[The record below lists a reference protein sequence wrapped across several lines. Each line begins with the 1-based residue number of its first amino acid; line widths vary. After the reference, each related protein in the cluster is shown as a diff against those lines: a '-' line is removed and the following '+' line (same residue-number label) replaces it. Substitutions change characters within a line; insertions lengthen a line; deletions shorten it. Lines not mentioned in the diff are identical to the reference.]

1 MVMSRGLSPQV
12 YEDLIKHTVD
22 LLTVI
27 DETGVIKYESPS
39 IEHLLGYKPE
49 ELIGENAFE
58 YIHPEDRQG
67 AFELFS
73 EVVEANTDQTTGR
86 FDFRFRHRNGSW
98 VWLEAKGSNQTVSAI
113 EGYVITSRDIT
124 DRKQSERILQRE
136 RDRLDEFASVVSHD
150 LRNPLSVA
158 KGRLELAQEESDSE
172 HLAAIET
179 ALDRINRITDD
190 VLWLAREGRDIGSMD
205 AVVLHD
211 MMEVAWS
218 MVADRAEH
226 AGLRYADELSTIT
239 IEADDDRLCQL
250 LENLFRNAIEHG
262 GEDVTVTVGAVDD
275 GFYVEDDGPGI
286 PEESRDDV
294 FTAGYS
300 TGEDGTGFGLSI
312 VKRIVEAHEWEI
324 HVLESA
330 EGGARF
336 EITGVEFVTG

>member
-1 MVMSRGLSPQV
+1 MSENLSPQI
-12 YEDLIKHTVD
+12 YEDLIEHTAD

-39 IEHLLGYKPE
+39 IEHLLGYEPE

-73 EVVEANTDQTTGR
+73 DVVEASTDHTTGR

-158 KGRLELAQEESDSE
+158 KGRLELAQKESDSE

-179 ALDRINRITDD
+179 ALDRIHRITDD

-205 AVVLHD
+205 AIVLHD
-211 MMEVAWS
+211 MVEVAWS
-218 MVADRAEH
+218 MVAGRTEYTE
-226 AGLRYADELSTIT
+226 LRYDDDELSTIT

-275 GFYVEDDGPGI
+275 GFYIEDDGPGI
-286 PEESRDDV
+286 PEESRDDM

-300 TGEDGTGFGLSI
+300 TGKDETGFGLSI

-336 EITGVEFVTG
+336 EITGVEFVTE